1 MKRNALISLAGSLVV
16 ANFAFA
22 QENSKIGLDVL
33 AGAGYTH
40 YSGFKSRDKSD
51 DVKFN
56 GFNVNATALYSIMK
70 TEMGSPVVGLG
81 LNYNQM
87 KSSTVSFDTQDASG
101 NIINVNNDFNSK
113 TLAIMANLGYKFT
126 PTSKLSIF
134 ALANLGYGVY
144 NKLDGNASF
153 KSGGIDVTDIVNS
166 RIGKTEFEMKD
177 HFIYGVSVVG
187 AYEIV
192 DNFSLGLGA
201 TYNRHQAKIEVK
213 NKVVSTSDNG
223 SFNEFSTN
231 LIASYSF

>member
-33 AGAGYTH
+33 AGAGYSH
-40 YSGFKSRDKSD
+40 YNGFKSGDKSD
-51 DVKFN
+51 DIKFN

-87 KSSTVSFDTQDASG
+87 KSSTTSDDVLDFSG
-101 NIINVNNDFNSK
+101 NDLNVSNYFNAK
-113 TLAIMANLGYKFT
+113 TLAIMTNLGYKFT
-126 PTSKLSIF
+126 PTSKLAIF
-134 ALANLGYGVY
+134 ALANLGYGFY
-144 NKLDGNASF
+144 NKLDANVTIKDVNGKN
-153 KSGGIDVTDIVNS
+153 VTDNYP
-166 RIGKTEFEMKD
+166 KTEFELKD

-187 AYEIV
+187 TYEIV

-201 TYNRHQAKIEVK
+201 TYNRHQAKIETK
-213 NKVVSTSDNG
+213 RNGATASNNG